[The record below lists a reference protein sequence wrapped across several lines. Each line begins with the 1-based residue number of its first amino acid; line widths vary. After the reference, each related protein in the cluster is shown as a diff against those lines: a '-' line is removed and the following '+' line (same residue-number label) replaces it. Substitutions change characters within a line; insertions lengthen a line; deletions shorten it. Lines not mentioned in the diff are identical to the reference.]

1 MNRLQTAAAAPAAS
15 RRSAIRPF
23 VAMDILAAANRREAE
38 GARVIHM
45 EVGQPSAPTP
55 RAVMAAASSALA
67 AGRFG
72 YTEALGIPALRER
85 IARHYEEAYGV
96 QVEPQRVAITTG
108 SSAAFNLAL
117 LAAFDAGDRVL
128 VTAPG
133 YPAYRNILGALDLV
147 PVEVELSADAPVLTP
162 ERLRAVHGEQDLAGV
177 LIASPANPTGTMLT
191 PAQLAALVSTSDEL
205 GIRYISDEIYH
216 RIVYD
221 GVAATAAGMSPHAI
235 VVNSF
240 SKYYCMTGWRIGW
253 MVLPEDLVRPVERIA
268 QNLYICP
275 PDISQQAAIAA
286 FDATE
291 ELDAVRDG
299 YAASRKLLLRR
310 LPELGFTGL
319 YPVDGAFY
327 VYASL
332 GGLGDDAE
340 AFAARMLAEAG
351 VAATPGIDFD
361 PAAGGGSIR
370 FSFAGSPADMA
381 EAVQR
386 MEAWLK

>member
-1 MNRLQTAAAAPAAS
+1 MKRGQT
-15 RRSAIRPF
+15 
-23 VAMDILAAANRREAE
+23 

-45 EVGQPSAPTP
+45 EVGQPNAPTP
-55 RAVMAAASSALA
+55 RTVLAAAAAALTG
-67 AGRFG
+67 GRFG
-72 YTEALGIPALRER
+72 YTEALGIPALRNR
-85 IARHYEEAYGV
+85 IARHYGEAYGV
-96 QVEPQRVAITTG
+96 EVDPRRVAITTG

-147 PVEVELSADAPVLTP
+147 PVEVELTSNSPVVTP
-162 ERLRAVHGEQDLAGV
+162 ERLREVHAGQKLAGV
-177 LIASPANPTGTMLT
+177 LIASPANPTGTMLS
-191 PAQLAALVSTSDEL
+191 PDELRALVRTAEEL

-216 RIVYD
+216 RLVYD
-221 GVAATAAGMSPHAI
+221 GVEATAAGMSPHVI

-275 PDISQQAAIAA
+275 PDIAQQAAIAA

-291 ELDAVRDG
+291 ELDAVREN
-299 YAASRKLLLRR
+299 YAASRRLLLRR
-310 LPELGFTGL
+310 LPEIGFTGL

-332 GGLGDDAE
+332 GELGDDSE
-340 AFAARMLAEAG
+340 AFSARMLAEAG

-361 PAAGGGSIR
+361 PVAGRGAIR

-381 EAVQR
+381 EAAER
-386 MEAWLK
+386 MEAWLR

>member
-1 MNRLQTAAAAPAAS
+1 
-15 RRSAIRPF
+15 
-23 VAMDILAAANRREAE
+23 
-38 GARVIHM
+38 
-45 EVGQPSAPTP
+45 
-55 RAVMAAASSALA
+55 
-67 AGRFG
+67 
-72 YTEALGIPALRER
+72 
-85 IARHYEEAYGV
+85 
-96 QVEPQRVAITTG
+96 VAITTG

-147 PVEVELSADAPVLTP
+147 PVEVELSADSPVLTP
-162 ERLRAVHGEQDLAGV
+162 DRLRAVHAEQKLAGI

-191 PAQLAALVSTSDEL
+191 PAELAALVATAGEL

-216 RIVYD
+216 RLVYD

-299 YAASRKLLLRR
+299 YAASRALLLRR

-332 GGLGDDAE
+332 GGLGDDA
-340 AFAARMLAEAG
+340 AVFAARMLAEAG

-361 PAAGGGSIR
+361 PAAGGGAIR
-370 FSFAGSPADMA
+370 FSFAGSTADMA

-386 MEAWLK
+386 MEVWLK

>member
-1 MNRLQTAAAAPAAS
+1 
-15 RRSAIRPF
+15 
-23 VAMDILAAANRREAE
+23 MDVLAAANRREAS

-45 EVGQPSAPTP
+45 EVGQPNAPTP
-55 RAVMAAASSALA
+55 RTVLEAAAAALTG
-67 AGRFG
+67 GRFG

-96 QVEPQRVAITTG
+96 GVDPRRVAVTTG

-147 PVEVELSADAPVLTP
+147 PVEVALTSNSPVVTP
-162 ERLRAVHGEQDLAGV
+162 ERLREVHAEQKLAGV
-177 LIASPANPTGTMLT
+177 LIASPANPTGTMLS
-191 PAQLAALVSTSDEL
+191 PAQLRALVATAEEL
-205 GIRYISDEIYH
+205 GIRYVSDEIYH
-216 RIVYD
+216 RLVYD
-221 GVAATAAGMSPHAI
+221 GAEATAAGMSPHVV

-253 MVLPEDLVRPVERIA
+253 MVLPEDLVRPVERLA

-275 PDISQQAAIAA
+275 PDIAQQAAIAA
-286 FDATE
+286 FDASE

-310 LPELGFTGL
+310 LPEIGFTGL

-332 GGLGDDAE
+332 GALGDDSE
-340 AFAARMLAEAG
+340 VFSARMLAEAG

-361 PAAGGGSIR
+361 PLAGRSAIR

-381 EAVQR
+381 EAADR